1 MNAHDLVLDVIE
13 NSNNFIVCCAAVIFS
28 LLSVI
33 RNSTLKQDKLLVEGV
48 Q

>member
-28 LLSVI
+28 FFIVRNQKLNPKI
-33 RNSTLKQDKLLVEGV
+33 R
-48 Q
+48 